1 LPLLQRAGTRGAALD
16 GGRYALIADDR
27 VPDAVY
33 EEVRKSF
40 SDDELLALMMAV
52 AMINVF
58 NRLNIAL
65 RTVSGMYQADDPAIE
80 QLRAALAS

>member
-1 LPLLQRAGTRGAALD
+1 
-16 GGRYALIADDR
+16 
-27 VPDAVY
+27 
-33 EEVRKSF
+33 VRKSF

-65 RTVSGMYQADDPAIE
+65 RTVPGMYQADDPAIE